1 MYSIKLE
8 KEHVSELYHIRET
21 LKVQG
26 IRKPIAMQVREAITE
41 YISKNKN
48 ERSPLIATQKASH
61 INSNSTKQN

>member
-1 MYSIKLE
+1 MYSIILE
-8 KEHVSELYHIRET
+8 KEHVSELYQIRET

-48 ERSPLIATQKASH
+48 ERSPLTGTQKASK
-61 INSNSTKQN
+61 NQLSSKQI

>member
-8 KEHVSELYHIRET
+8 KDHVSELYQIRET

-48 ERSPLIATQKASH
+48 ERSPLNANQKASNNQLNATQ
-61 INSNSTKQN
+61 I